1 MTIQNLNNIAVRQ
14 LNRGPLEPLSRLFKA
29 NGFYVLVNLG
39 LKARFALLSLEF
51 FCSIQPT
58 KHSQMLR
65 LLIKFDLLRL
75 LFRSGL
81 TGVLYPKTGSLPIIW
96 FFQRIN
102 MWASIFHFATRSL
115 RVLMGM
121 ASRNFILQI
130 QDLRCLNCIRAALWC
145 QVLKFLV

>member
-81 TGVLYPKTGSLPIIW
+81 TGVLYPKTGFLPIMW

-102 MWASIFHFATRSL
+102 MWASIYHFITRSFW
-115 RVLMGM
+115 VPMGM
-121 ASRNFILQI
+121 AI
-130 QDLRCLNCIRAALWC
+130 QDLRFLNSILAALWC